1 MSSPISEGF
10 LAFAALLVVVLVLGL
25 AWLVYLGRGGKPFS
39 ISIKGLGLSVEVR
52 PNEKSNVRRN

>member
-1 MSSPISEGF
+1 MSSPVSEGF

-39 ISIKGLGLSVEVR
+39 ISIRGLGLSVEVT
-52 PNEKSNVRRN
+52 PNEQRQIRKD